1 MTDETAASPEE
12 GTAPQDTPVSTM
24 PDVNEIESPAIESS
38 LASAPHPK
46 EGLLSF
52 EQRLE
57 AYVSSM
63 RDLKERR
70 AVKEITEREMLQL
83 LMRLNAP
90 RINELPLIESLQRG
104 ITDVLTIRGMT
115 DPLHGFVAETVRK
128 GINLLNR
135 YLTLGPD
142 HPDADALRTEVANCE
157 TLLLKGI
164 QGIVYATGLCMDNFT
179 ETLVRAYGDGAIAAS
194 DAIIRETPPSEDFWR
209 KHFEHY
215 VVALVRKAYDSIIED
230 EGFSIAKEKSVLV
243 IRYPFDALLAHLRLT
258 PPPEQK
264 SRIQKLF
271 EGEARD
277 FATRKARKMVQN
289 LLRSLAGKSQFPF
302 ADDAIDFISQIV
314 CIDPAATELDRL
326 QTMLIS
332 GGTYDDGRQ
341 VTPPEVQFT
350 RDQVLCMACCVG
362 MTLNIMRADFIAGLG
377 ALGQRDITLLR
388 RTLGDFSLPCM
399 GKTLQALL
407 EVQFVSELR
416 ARAGDDLG
424 KMHMRTLRE
433 RRTSASAVEALFD
446 QGLTRIR
453 RNKLWEQDPQRED
466 MLLFKPQS
474 AGELESLLTLLQV
487 EPLLEREVRRLWVE
501 APFKVEFGV
510 FLSLDLL
517 ARSTTNLN
525 QRLAEVL
532 GRFGIT
538 RI

>member
-1 MTDETAASPEE
+1 MTDENATPPETAA
-12 GTAPQDTPVSTM
+12 APQAASSNAGPAGHGTPLPNGT
-24 PDVNEIESPAIESS
+24 
-38 LASAPHPK
+38 
-46 EGLLSF
+46 LLSF
-52 EQRLE
+52 EQRLD
-57 AYVSSM
+57 AYIAAL

-70 AVKEITEREMLQL
+70 AVKEVTEREMLQL

-90 RINELPLIESLQRG
+90 RINELPLLESLQQG
-104 ITDVLTIRGMT
+104 ITDFLTIRGVT

-128 GINLLNR
+128 GITLMNR

-142 HPDADALRTEVANCE
+142 SPDADALRAEVANCE

-164 QGIVYATGLCMDNFT
+164 QGIVYTTGLCMDNFT
-179 ETLVRAYGDGAIAAS
+179 ETLVRAYGDVAIAAS
-194 DAIIRETPPSEDFWR
+194 DTIIRETPPGEDFWR
-209 KHFEHY
+209 RHFEHY

-243 IRYPFDALLAHLRLT
+243 IRYPFDALLAQLRLT
-258 PPPEQK
+258 PPPEEK

-277 FATRKARKMVQN
+277 FATRKARKIVQN
-289 LLRSLAGKSQFPF
+289 LLRSLADKSLYPF

-314 CIDPAATELDRL
+314 CIDPAAAELDRL
-326 QTMLIS
+326 QTLLIS
-332 GGTYDDGRQ
+332 GGTHEDGRQ
-341 VTPPEVQFT
+341 VSAAEVQFA

-362 MTLNIMRADFIAGLG
+362 LTLNIMRADFIAGLG
-377 ALGQRDITLLR
+377 ALGQRDIALLR

-399 GKTLQALL
+399 GRTLQTLL

-416 ARAGDDLG
+416 TRAGDDLG

-433 RRTSASAVEALFD
+433 RRTSTSAVEALFD

-453 RNKLWEQDPQRED
+453 RNKLWEQDPHRED

-474 AGELESLLTLLQV
+474 ASELDALLNILQV